1 MGKLSQ
7 AEKLVEMGFYLS
19 FNGLITYARDY
30 DKVIKSIPLENI
42 VLETDAPYLAP
53 EPHRGERNEPAYVR
67 YVAEKIAEV
76 KGIGFDEVAK
86 QTTKNAREL
95 FNI

>member
-1 MGKLSQ
+1 
-7 AEKLVEMGFYLS
+7 
-19 FNGLITYARDY
+19 
-30 DKVIKSIPLENI
+30 I

-76 KGIGFDEVAK
+76 KGIGFDDVAK

>member
-1 MGKLSQ
+1 
-7 AEKLVEMGFYLS
+7 MGFYLS